1 MKTKQAIANIV
12 ATLEQATGLRYRA
25 SVMGRWCTAFS
36 RCGRHEYA
44 VEDMSSAKL
53 GEWYVVS
60 IGLTTLAQGSLAT
73 CVEAIK
79 ECERQ
84 LAKV

>member
-1 MKTKQAIANIV
+1 MKTNRAIASVV
-12 ATLEQATGLRYRA
+12 ATLEQATGLRYKA

-36 RCGRHEYA
+36 GCQRHEYA

-79 ECERQ
+79 DCERQ
-84 LAKV
+84 LQKV